1 MAFCL
6 LLPFLISIV
15 NKSRDRMRMKRLS
28 KHYVIKAMPSVTF
41 SKKLFKDL
49 FTASE
54 CIICLEEFKEGEDYV
69 TPLACDARHVFHSN
83 CI

>member
-1 MAFCL
+1 
-6 LLPFLISIV
+6 
-15 NKSRDRMRMKRLS
+15 MRMKKLS
-28 KHYVIKAMPSVTF
+28 KHYVIKAMPSVAF

-49 FTASE
+49 FAEQE
-54 CIICLEEFKEGEDYV
+54 CIICLEEFKEVEDYV